1 MELKDKNKGEI
12 PMLYEENEV
21 LTVSELCERLMIS
34 ETTAYK
40 LLRSGEIKGF
50 QIGNHWRIPVEN
62 IKQYIRDKC
71 SK

>member
-1 MELKDKNKGEI
+1 
-12 PMLYEENEV
+12 MLYEENEV
-21 LTVSELCERLMIS
+21 ITVSELCERLMIS

-50 QIGNHWRIPVEN
+50 QIGNHWRVPVEN
-62 IKQYIRDKC
+62 IKQYIHEKS